1 MKLRITQFDR
11 KLGYTLKVPLT
22 WLSKNRD
29 KDRIKRVNLVQTCI
43 DSYRT
48 NFLLELSRFPIEL
61 KIFSGESY
69 FQSSVKSRINF
80 EKRVKLT
87 NIFFLKR
94 KLLIQ
99 LGSLAALRKTDVLI
113 IELNP
118 RILTNW
124 ILLFG
129 SRFLKKES
137 LVWGHF
143 SGRSA
148 NKTKCSRIRFWMAA
162 LTTKGVVCYTIEEYK
177 KFRIE
182 FPNKDLYVAPNSL
195 YTAEELSFEFESSD
209 SEDFIYCGRLDHDKN
224 VEWLIS
230 EFIDFFKTTTFQ
242 SSLHVVG
249 DGPLKESL
257 ANAAIQNNLGS
268 RIIFYDHVSDFETLK
283 NIYSKCLAGVTS
295 GFVGLNAIQVTGF
308 GLPLIFPQKL
318 EINHAPEAYV
328 LNPFNSYSYILKE
341 GNLRLALIEI
351 SENKYEWISRRNA
364 IRERTVHSHSVN
376 LMAEGM
382 FYAIR

>member
-1 MKLRITQFDR
+1 M
-11 KLGYTLKVPLT
+11 
-22 WLSKNRD
+22 SKNRD
-29 KDRIKRVNLVQTCI
+29 NNTIKRVSLVQTCI

-48 NFLLELSRFPIEL
+48 NFLDGLLSLPIEL
-61 KIFSGESY
+61 KIFSGENH
-69 FQSSVKSRINF
+69 FQSSVKSRINY
-80 EKRVKLT
+80 EQRVKLT

-94 KLLIQ
+94 KLLVQ
-99 LGSLAALRKTDVLI
+99 RGSLAALKKADVLI

-124 ILLFG
+124 ILLLS
-129 SRFLKKES
+129 SRLLKKET

-143 SGRSA
+143 SGRSP
-148 NKTKCSRIRFWMAA
+148 NKTKFSRIRFWMAA
-162 LTTKGVVCYTIEEYK
+162 LATKGVVCYTIEEFK

-182 FPNKDLYVAPNSL
+182 FPNKAIFIAPNSL
-195 YTAEELSFEFESSD
+195 YTAEELDYEFESSE

-230 EFIDFFKTTTFQ
+230 EFIDFCKSATFK

-249 DGPLKESL
+249 DGPMKESL
-257 ANAAIQNNLGS
+257 KNTAIQNSLGS
-268 RIIFYDHVSDFETLK
+268 RIIFYDHISDFETLK
-283 NIYSKCLAGVTS
+283 NIYSKCLAGITS

-318 EINHAPEAYV
+318 ELNHAPEAYL
-328 LNPFNSYSYILKE
+328 LNPLNSYSYILKE
-341 GNLRLALIEI
+341 GNLRLALIEVTK
-351 SENKYEWISRRNA
+351 NKHEWISRRNA
-364 IRERTVHSHSVN
+364 IRERTVRLHSVN
-376 LMAEGM
+376 LMTEGM